1 MTRLFLIFFLSG
13 FLPFISPAQNKKN
26 PPLPNHID
34 KLTNLPYGTDN
45 NPRQTLDLYL
55 PKKINSP
62 VPVIMWIHGGG
73 WKNGSKERL
82 KGLWL
87 IEHGYAI
94 ASINYRL
101 IPDHQWP
108 AQIDDCRSAVRFLR
122 KNALKYNLNPD
133 QIIAWGGSAGGHLAA
148 LLGTQF
154 PPTKER
160 ISSRVQAVIDW
171 YGPTDLLTMPPNV
184 VSKKRP
190 LEKVSQSNGAK
201 LLGQTVRDVP
211 HLAKEASALWNVSKD
226 DPPFLIMH
234 GDKDPGVPIEQ
245 SLRLHEKQ
253 KQAGAP
259 SELFIVKNAGHGGKR
274 FFTPE
279 ANQVI
284 LKFLEKNFR

>member
-1 MTRLFLIFFLSG
+1 MTRLFLIFFLSV
-13 FLPFISPAQNKKN
+13 FLPLVSPAQNKKT
-26 PPLPNHID
+26 PPVPNHIH
-34 KLTNLPYGTDN
+34 KLTNLAYGTEN
-45 NPRQTLDLYL
+45 NPRQSLDLYL
-55 PKKINSP
+55 PKKFNSP

-73 WKNGSKERL
+73 WKNGSKDRL

-122 KNALKYNLNPD
+122 KNALKYNLNPN
-133 QIIAWGGSAGGHLAA
+133 QIIAWGDSAGGHLAA

-154 PPTKER
+154 TPTKESV
-160 ISSRVQAVIDW
+160 SSRVQAVIDW

-184 VSKKRP
+184 VSEKRS

-211 HLAKEASALWNVSKD
+211 HLAKEASAFWNVSKD

-234 GDKDPGVPIEQ
+234 GDKDPAVPIEQ

-259 SELFIVKNAGHGGKR
+259 SQLFIVKNAGHGGKL
-274 FFTPE
+274 FMSPE

-284 LKFLEKNFR
+284 LDFLEKNFR